1 MESNIIMVDIHKIVP
16 NPHQPRKEFNDAG
29 IAELADSISKV
40 GLLQPL
46 VVRKVNQAFE
56 LIAGERR
63 LRASKL
69 VGLEKIPAILFDV
82 NDIGSAAIALIENIQ
97 REQLNYF
104 DEAIS
109 YRRLIED
116 HRLTQQQVAKLIGKS
131 QSSVANKLRL
141 LKHPTEVIQRL
152 RKHGLSERHSRALL
166 NIIDEDEKHSI
177 IDSIVDKALNVR
189 DTEKLIEMRNSA
201 IKKKRQNV
209 RGIVKNYKMYINTVK
224 NAYDQISN
232 FGVKAHYDLTEDEKE
247 YTIVIKIEK

>member
-1 MESNIIMVDIHKIVP
+1 MESNIIMVDIDKIIP

-40 GLLQPL
+40 GLIQPL
-46 VVRKVNQAFE
+46 VVRKVNQEFE

-166 NIIDEDEKHSI
+166 NIIEEEEKHSI

-209 RGIVKNYKMYINTVK
+209 RGIVKNYRMYINTVK
-224 NAYDQISN
+224 NAFDQITK
-232 FGVKAHYDLTEDEKE
+232 FGVKAHYDLTEDDKE

>member
-46 VVRKVNQAFE
+46 VVRKVNQEFE

-69 VGLEKIPAILFDV
+69 VGLEKIPAIMFDV

>member
-1 MESNIIMVDIHKIVP
+1 MESNIIMVDIHKIIP

-46 VVRKVNQAFE
+46 VVRKVNQEFE

-69 VGLEKIPAILFDV
+69 VGLEKIPAIMFDV

-224 NAYDQISN
+224 NAFDQISN